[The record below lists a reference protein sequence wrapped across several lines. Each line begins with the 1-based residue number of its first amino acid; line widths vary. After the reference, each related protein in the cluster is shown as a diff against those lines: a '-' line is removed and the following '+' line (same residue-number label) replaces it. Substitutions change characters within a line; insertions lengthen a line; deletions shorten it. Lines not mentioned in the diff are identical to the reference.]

1 MSNLAYERANV
12 LYNLAALYCQLAKSE
27 DRSNGDGIKR
37 AMAYFQVSF
46 PCQVFIAM
54 DKHNSFWLSHDGLLI
69 VECRRRVVA
78 SRIHRLTS
86 LANFSSFQHV
96 DTGRPF
102 RVTPESTSAAYA
114 FPSAGMFLA
123 KGSSGYVLPP
133 LLHIKLE
140 TDGMVGT
147 DSMKNHL
154 VAKLSWKTSLLY
166 RDTLDAMENNSTA
179 FPRVSTRS

>member
-1 MSNLAYERANV
+1 MNAPMSYTIWQPCTASLPNPRIARMV
-12 LYNLAALYCQLAKSE
+12 MGSSALWLTF
-27 DRSNGDGIKR
+27 RS
-37 AMAYFQVSF
+37 VSPVKF
-46 PCQVFIAM
+46 SPLWINTMLCG
-54 DKHNSFWLSHDGLLI
+54 LSHNGLLI

-102 RVTPESTSAAYA
+102 RVIPESTSAANA

-123 KGSSGYVLPP
+123 KGSSWYVLLP

-140 TDGMVGT
+140 NRWYDGHRQYEK
-147 DSMKNHL
+147 S
-154 VAKLSWKTSLLY
+154 LSG
-166 RDTLDAMENNSTA
+166 
-179 FPRVSTRS
+179 